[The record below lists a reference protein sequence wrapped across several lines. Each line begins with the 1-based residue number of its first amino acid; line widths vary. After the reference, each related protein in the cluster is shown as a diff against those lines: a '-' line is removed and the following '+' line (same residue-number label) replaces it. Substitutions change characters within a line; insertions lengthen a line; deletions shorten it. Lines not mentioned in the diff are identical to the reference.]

1 MCMLKFACVVD
12 VFVAVSQNAAPVAGI
27 SGCSWKVKFKELEK
41 RHPEGCFPTGLF
53 VVL

>member
-1 MCMLKFACVVD
+1 MLKFACVVD

-27 SGCSWKVKFKELEK
+27 SGCSWKVKFKKLEK
-41 RHPEGCFPTGLF
+41 RHPEGSFPTGLF